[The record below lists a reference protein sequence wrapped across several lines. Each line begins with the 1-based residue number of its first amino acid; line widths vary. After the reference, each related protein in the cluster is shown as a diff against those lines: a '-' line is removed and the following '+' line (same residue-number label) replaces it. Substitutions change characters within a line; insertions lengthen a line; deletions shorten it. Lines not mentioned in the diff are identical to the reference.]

1 MADKEMIE
9 EKIGEAL
16 GLEKAAQKAVEELDS
31 RGLLKPE
38 HMKKLSKM
46 KEEAGE
52 QEQQMEDL
60 VQQLTE
66 SDGLDSEKIESTAEE
81 TARKMFKNDGDISW

>member
-1 MADKEMIE
+1 MIE
-9 EKIGEAL
+9 EKIGEAI

-46 KEEAGE
+46 KQEASR
-52 QEQQMEDL
+52 QEQQMEEL

-66 SDGLDSEKIESTAEE
+66 SDELDSEKIESTADE
-81 TARKMFKNDGDISW
+81 TAEKVSKIMENLFG

>member
-16 GLEKAAQKAVEELDS
+16 GLEKAAQKGVEELES

-38 HMKKLSKM
+38 HMKKLKNM
-46 KEEAGE
+46 KEQAEQAGAAN
-52 QEQQMEDL
+52 
-60 VQQLTE
+60 
-66 SDGLDSEKIESTAEE
+66 GRIST
-81 TARKMFKNDGDISW
+81 RINRI

>member
-1 MADKEMIE
+1 MKELLQWQGFKICVVGSATVMSDNAHLLRMADKEMIE

-38 HMKKLSKM
+38 HMKKFSKM
-46 KEEAGE
+46 KEEASK
-52 QEQQMEDL
+52 Q
-60 VQQLTE
+60 
-66 SDGLDSEKIESTAEE
+66 
-81 TARKMFKNDGDISW
+81 